1 MRTSRI
7 RNGGYKLAILAGAIA
22 VALAGWG
29 LAGAGRPKP
38 VLGLF
43 TTLPIYWA
51 ETARMSEMLEPQAR
65 TGWARGALERRFE
78 LHPLDTLAAPEGKT
92 ARSLGGVEF
101 LLLAQPRALSP
112 LENVALDDWVRA
124 GGHVLVFADPMLTMD
139 SRFAIGDKRRPQD
152 VALLSPILGR
162 WGLEMH
168 FDPDQEG
175 GERTI
180 ATDLAPVPVHLAG
193 TLHPVDGYPTST
205 ENCWIA
211 YDRLFAQC
219 AIGEGKATVIAD
231 AALFEEAEG
240 APREARV
247 DALEWLA
254 ESAFGDAQG

>member
-1 MRTSRI
+1 MRPT
-7 RNGGYKLAILAGAIA
+7 RNKLTILAVAGAIA

-51 ETARMSEMLEPQAR
+51 EAADMSAMLDRQAHP
-65 TGWARGALERRFE
+65 GWVRGALEDRFE
-78 LHPLDTLAAPEGKT
+78 LLPLDTLAAPESGR
-92 ARSLGGVEF
+92 ARDLDDIDV

-112 LENVALDDWVRA
+112 QENVALDDWVRA
-124 GGHVLVFADPMLTMD
+124 GGHVLVFADPLLTAE
-139 SRFAIGDKRRPQD
+139 SRFAIGDRRRPQD

-168 FDPDQEG
+168 FDPEQTG

-180 ATDLAPVPVHLAG
+180 ATDSAPLPVNLAG
-193 TLHPVDGYPTST
+193 TLHPAEGYPTST
-205 ENCWIA
+205 EDCWIA

-219 AIGEGKATVIAD
+219 AIEQGKATVIAD
-231 AALFEEAEG
+231 AALFENAEG
-240 APREARV
+240 EGRAVRA
-247 DALEWLA
+247 DALEWLTA
-254 ESAFGDAQG
+254 SAFGSGPR